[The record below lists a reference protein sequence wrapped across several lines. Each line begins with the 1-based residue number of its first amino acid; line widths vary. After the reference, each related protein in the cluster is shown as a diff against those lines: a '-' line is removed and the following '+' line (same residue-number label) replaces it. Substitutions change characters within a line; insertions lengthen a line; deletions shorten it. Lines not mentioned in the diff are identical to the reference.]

1 METSLESPVGT
12 HPLSSSS
19 APPTPPENPLGRG
32 WEAGP
37 HRMWGVTLTAASAL
51 PYPLQYY
58 SKDQGAICTKLVR
71 PKRKQGTKSAEE
83 ELAKGKGPRPSLLSR
98 PGLGTQGT
106 RPRLPHLGRSQCQA
120 LQVEDL
126 GALGLGGARLHT
138 PISTLSI
145 YFPHQLLP
153 LFHHPS
159 PESETLGRSS
169 MPPRP
174 PAPWP
179 PTTPPWPSSINTSL
193 NLAPPWPSLRPS
205 HQTTSFLRGESP
217 LLPNPVASEATFYV
231 KIHPH
236 HSRV

>member
-83 ELAKGKGPRPSLLSR
+83 ELAKGKGPRPSLLSLAW
-98 PGLGTQGT
+98 PGDAG
-106 RPRLPHLGRSQCQA
+106 
-120 LQVEDL
+120 
-126 GALGLGGARLHT
+126 HT
-138 PISTLSI
+138 AKAA
-145 YFPHQLLP
+145 
-153 LFHHPS
+153 S
-159 PESETLGRSS
+159 PG
-169 MPPRP
+169 
-174 PAPWP
+174 
-179 PTTPPWPSSINTSL
+179 
-193 NLAPPWPSLRPS
+193 
-205 HQTTSFLRGESP
+205 
-217 LLPNPVASEATFYV
+217 
-231 KIHPH
+231 
-236 HSRV
+236 